1 MDAIP
6 KLSPAAVICLA
17 ILIVV
22 AINGGLILAAR
33 RGGTHRQADI
43 LRRAFNAA
51 RHPWAEQEKEMS
63 ELRERVS
70 KLEGKQDVSDE

>member
-1 MDAIP
+1 MDAVP
-6 KLSPAAVICLA
+6 RLNPATVICLA

-33 RGGTHRQADI
+33 RGETHRQADM

-51 RHPWAEQEKEMS
+51 RNPWAKQDKELT

-70 KLEGKQDVSDE
+70 KLENNQESPDE